1 MKFYVLFDNIAE
13 KLIDV
18 FLANNDD
25 EAKIRVDNQLS
36 NIEHRLGNKFKYDM
50 DLYLI
55 GEVDLTRSK
64 SLKSFRRK

>member
-25 EAKIRVDNQLS
+25 EEQTCA
-36 NIEHRLGNKFKYDM
+36 
-50 DLYLI
+50 YLI
-55 GEVDLTRSK
+55 YGHKCLSGEYNA
-64 SLKSFRRK
+64 

>member
-36 NIEHRLGNKFKYDM
+36 NIEHRLGNKFKYNM

>member
-25 EAKIRVDNQLS
+25 EAKVRVENQLS
-36 NIEHRLGNKFKYDM
+36 NLEHRLGNKFKFNM
-50 DLYLI
+50 DLYFV
-55 GEVDLTRSK
+55 GVVDMKKSK
-64 SLKSFRRK
+64 PLKTFRRK

>member
-13 KLIDV
+13 KLVDV

-25 EAKIRVDNQLS
+25 EAKTRVDNQLS
-36 NIEHRLGNKFKYDM
+36 NIEHRLGNKFKYNM

-64 SLKSFRRK
+64 SLKTFRRK